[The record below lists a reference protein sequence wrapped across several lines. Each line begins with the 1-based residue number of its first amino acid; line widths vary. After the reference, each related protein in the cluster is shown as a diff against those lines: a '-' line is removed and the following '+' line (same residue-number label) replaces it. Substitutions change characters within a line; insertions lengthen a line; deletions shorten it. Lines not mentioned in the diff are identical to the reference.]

1 MEFAKGLLADKGV
14 AVVPGVAFGSEG
26 YFRLS
31 FATDIDTIRD
41 GISRIAEF
49 VKDLKVSAD

>member
-1 MEFAKGLLADKGV
+1 MIDVLFDVCGV
-14 AVVPGVAFGSEG
+14 IGSEG

-31 FATDIDTIRD
+31 FATDIDTIRN

-49 VKDLKVSAD
+49 VKELKK

>member
-1 MEFAKGLLADKGV
+1 FAKDLLDKKLV

-49 VKDLKVSAD
+49 VKELKN